1 MEGRVNQGF
10 LPSQTSSL
18 APGQWCLGPFTHL
31 AGGLLLLGAEILG
44 HLPAAG
50 GEVEDGGGRH
60 MRSLSVVGVV
70 EACGGR

>member
-1 MEGRVNQGF
+1 M
-10 LPSQTSSL
+10 
-18 APGQWCLGPFTHL
+18 FTHL
-31 AGGLLLLGAEILG
+31 ARGLLLLGAEILG

-60 MRSLSVVGVV
+60 VRSLRVVGVV